1 MANKVLYENTCN
13 ITCTDNDIVKEAEVL
28 NFLPGKSLTVTIN
41 RQVKLSIVYH
51 ESATKKFYIGNMTG
65 LEFTTPGPKEVI
77 TKEGRG

>member
-1 MANKVLYENTCN
+1 M
-13 ITCTDNDIVKEAEVL
+13 L

-41 RQVKLSIVYH
+41 RQVKLSMVYH